1 MPNYFISLNTS
12 TSIAASDINDVRD
25 FRKGQSRAS
34 NASNTSYCESITWYR
49 NNAAARCFSPGSQLS
64 VTEFRGAQ
72 VLTGC
77 ITTVSETY
85 KYYYA
90 NNNNGKICVTINSDS
105 VNDPAGGGAKS
116 YAYSDD
122 AGDTFCVKSTNT
134 HVYTNVD
141 AGGGNDNPAVRP
153 PYRYCDMVI
162 KDNTTGAVALQEVKI
177 NYNGAN
183 TAYTCV
189 QSQDDLSIS

>member
-1 MPNYFISLNTS
+1 MPDYFISLNTS
-12 TSIAASDINDVRD
+12 CSIAASDINDVRNH
-25 FRKGQSRAS
+25 RKGQSRSSTAP
-34 NASNTSYCESITWYR
+34 NTSYCESITWYR
-49 NNAAARCFSPGSQLS
+49 NNAAARCFRTGSQLS

-90 NNNNGKICVTINSDS
+90 NNNNGSITVNICSNT
-105 VNDPAGGGAKS
+105 VNTPVVGAKS
-116 YAYSDD
+116 YAYSDN
-122 AGDTFCVKSTNT
+122 AGDTFTISSSNSKT
-134 HVYTNVD
+134 YTNVD

-162 KDNTTGAVALQEVKI
+162 KDNTTGAVATQEVLI

-183 TAYTCV
+183 TSYTCV
-189 QSQDDLSIS
+189 QSRDDLSL

>member
-1 MPNYFISLNTS
+1 MTDYFISLNTS
-12 TSIAASDINDVRD
+12 CSIAASDINDVRD

-34 NASNTSYCESITWYR
+34 NAPNTSYCESITWYR
-49 NNAAARCFSPGSQLS
+49 NNAAARCFRTGNQLS

-90 NNNNGKICVTINSDS
+90 NNNNGKICVTINSNT
-105 VNDPAGGGAKS
+105 VNTNPSTSAKS

-122 AGDTFCVKSTNT
+122 AGDTYCVKSVNSHT
-134 HVYTNVD
+134 YTNVD

-162 KDNTTGAVALQEVKI
+162 KDNTTGAVATQEVLI

-183 TAYTCV
+183 TSYTCV
-189 QSQDDLSIS
+189 QSRDDLSL